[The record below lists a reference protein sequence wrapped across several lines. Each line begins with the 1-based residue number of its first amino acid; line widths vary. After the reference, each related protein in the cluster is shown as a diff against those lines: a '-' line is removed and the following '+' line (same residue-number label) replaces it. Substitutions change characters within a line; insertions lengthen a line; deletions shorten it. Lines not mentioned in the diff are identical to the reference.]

1 MAEAEGMA
9 VVACGVICSPVF
21 MDSVQQC
28 DDRKQQ
34 LQMDE
39 NEVRLR
45 SVLQAIADE
54 KKVSPVC
61 IGLAYV
67 MQKQPYVF
75 PLIPNPS
82 AGALQECMGALTV
95 ALSKTDVARI
105 EKASPLQVGFPLD
118 LLSWHGREAKPW
130 LPRAGGHIDFV
141 PHQEP
146 IIPRSQ
152 KPQEPSF

>member
-21 MDSVQQC
+21 MNSVQQC
-28 DDRKQQ
+28 DNRKQQ
-34 LQMDE
+34 LQMNED
-39 NEVRLR
+39 EVRLG

-82 AGALQECMGALTV
+82 AGALQECMRALTV

-118 LLSWHGREAKPW
+118 LLSWHGREASPW

-141 PHQEP
+141 PQQEP
-146 IIPRSQ
+146 IIPRS
-152 KPQEPSF
+152 